1 MSERKEELT
10 SKETAP
16 PPLSQPL
23 KSKRY
28 GTSGN
33 TGSVTV
39 VGSATNWTY
48 FGSHKNEW
56 ILRTEIENN
65 CINSRHVGTRYRYL
79 KQLTHDVQLSRFE
92 ELNSSL
98 NYGIKCKKGIPNAQT
113 PSIISSRYIL

>member
-1 MSERKEELT
+1 MSERKEEFT
-10 SKETAP
+10 SEETAP

-48 FGSHKNEW
+48 STLGVIKMNGLYEQK
-56 ILRTEIENN
+56 LRIT
-65 CINSRHVGTRYRYL
+65 
-79 KQLTHDVQLSRFE
+79 
-92 ELNSSL
+92 
-98 NYGIKCKKGIPNAQT
+98 A
-113 PSIISSRYIL
+113 